1 MKPQS
6 SSTTHT
12 QKKTVGRPPKQSR
25 PPLSPSLRA
34 QITGQDNDH
43 AAKENTVVLS
53 IIPKLFLAKS
63 ETTLY
68 LFLHPISN

>member
-1 MKPQS
+1 MIALFKANMPLFEINS
-6 SSTTHT
+6 LALLSRGRSTELFVFIYLSIHRF
-12 QKKTVGRPPKQSR
+12 TV
-25 PPLSPSLRA
+25 LAL
-34 QITGQDNDH
+34 I
-43 AAKENTVVLS
+43 